1 MNDIQRLESIT
12 EANVLDLV
20 GNKKILWLMKRIIL
34 DQEERIRDLEF
45 EVADLNGKV
54 EHDTITLK

>member
-1 MNDIQRLESIT
+1 MNDIQRLESIA

-34 DQEERIRDLEF
+34 DQEERIRNLEF

-54 EHDTITLK
+54 EHDGVTLK